1 MHDDAEPDNTF
12 PDHTMLQ
19 VSRPSKVADF
29 DADLYEHAL
38 VVTQGH
44 RVGRRIPL
52 GAAPITI
59 GRRPECSVSVI
70 DPEVSGRHCEVSLKP
85 LAPDAIVVDL
95 KSTNG
100 TFVNGER
107 AFGTAR
113 LPVGAVLQVG
123 GQLYRHE
130 QRLRSE
136 VAQAQVLDR
145 DLEKASQYVQA
156 LLPEPI
162 REGPVLTEWLYLPSA
177 QLGGD
182 ALGHH
187 QLDADCFAAFVIDVS
202 GHGASA
208 AMHSVSVMNVLR
220 QRALPDT
227 DFRDPAQVLRGL
239 NAMFQMESHGGMFF
253 TIWYGVLDRRDW
265 TLHYASAGHHPSF
278 VWSPDGAPLQALQ
291 TPNLVI
297 GAMDDVSFDA
307 AHAQLRPGQKLYI
320 FSDGVFEIVT
330 REGQTWG
337 LPDFLP
343 LLGQPRG
350 SAHDAGMSEPEHLFK
365 VVQGLAQPGP
375 LDDDFSLVVAEIL

>member
-1 MHDDAEPDNTF
+1 MHDDADPDNTF

-253 TIWYGVLDRRDW
+253 TIWYGVYDAAERV
-265 TLHYASAGHHPSF
+265 LHYASAGHHPSYL
-278 VWSPDGAPLQALQ
+278 VDAGRSAVQPLQ
-291 TPNLVI
+291 TRNLVI
-297 GAMDDVSFDA
+297 GAMPETVFTAQRIDVTAGS
-307 AHAQLRPGQKLYI
+307 RLYV
-320 FSDGVFEIVT
+320 FSDGVFEVET
-330 REGQTWG
+330 VSGRAWG
-337 LPDFLP
+337 LADFQALV
-343 LLGQPRG
+343 GQPP
-350 SAHDAGMSEPEHLFK
+350 HP
-365 VVQGLAQPGP
+365 GLAEPDRLYRAVQAAARPGAF
-375 LDDDFSLVVAEIL
+375 DDDVTVLVLHFG